1 MVKNVHRNFP
11 KAKCDVFKMSSPTK
25 PAKKTKDIQFPIIQ
39 NSKKQQILKLKK
51 LKPEQVGLFKKITNN
66 LLIIQIVAN

>member
-1 MVKNVHRNFP
+1 
-11 KAKCDVFKMSSPTK
+11 MSSPTK

-51 LKPEQVGLFKKITNN
+51 LKPEQVGLFKKITND